1 MKELERSN
9 RVAMIAHGVINACM
23 LFISVIGFVEHTV
36 SAPVL
41 AVLMLLGIIPVL
53 AEFICWKRDHATKA
67 IKHLSLIGFAL
78 FYTVLLFTA
87 QCNMVYAFVIPMM
100 FAVMPYHDV
109 KAFALINVGTVVENI
124 LVVLLGATQ
133 GGFGYLGQDA
143 GFIQISVMILLCITS
158 IYATISNQK
167 NTDENIESITAA
179 QDRAE
184 ATLREVMEMSSREKN
199 AVDTQ
204 AQTEATVPAADSAT
218 TQSSAAATVQTVTG
232 TVDEEM
238 AQKIALEHAGV
249 KAADA
254 TITKSK
260 LDYEGRR
267 QVYEIEWYAGGK
279 KYDYEIAVDTGEILS
294 SAYDEKTS
302 GWSVSNSSNVTV
314 SEADAKQT
322 ALGRVSGATQKDIY
336 EWKFDY
342 DDGRPE
348 YEGKIIYGGTEYDF
362 TIDASSGA
370 VIEWEAE
377 SVR

>member
-1 MKELERSN
+1 MKRKLILTGAALSLA
-9 RVAMIAHGVINACM
+9 VAMTGCGGKPVINQQPSSQAQ
-23 LFISVIGFVEHTV
+23 LISMEAAQEVALKAANIDAEDAAISATTLNEVAGTSCYKVEFT
-36 SAPVL
+36 SGDYAY
-41 AVLMLLGIIPVL
+41 A
-53 AEFICWKRDHATKA
+53 
-67 IKHLSLIGFAL
+67 
-78 FYTVLLFTA
+78 YTVNAET
-87 QCNMVYAFVIPMM
+87 
-100 FAVMPYHDV
+100 
-109 KAFALINVGTVVENI
+109 
-124 LVVLLGATQ
+124 GA
-133 GGFGYLGQDA
+133 
-143 GFIQISVMILLCITS
+143 
-158 IYATISNQK
+158 
-167 NTDENIESITAA
+167 
-179 QDRAE
+179 
-184 ATLREVMEMSSREKN
+184 VMEMSSREKN

-218 TQSSAAATVQTVTG
+218 TQSSAAATAQTVTG

-249 KAADA
+249 KATDA

-322 ALGRVSGATQKDIY
+322 ALGRVSGATQKDIC

>member
-1 MKELERSN
+1 MMKRKLILTGAALSLA
-9 RVAMIAHGVINACM
+9 VAMTGCGGKPVINQQPSSQAQ
-23 LFISVIGFVEHTV
+23 LISMEAAQEVALKAANIAAEDAAISATTLNEVVGTSCYKVEFT
-36 SAPVL
+36 SGDYAY
-41 AVLMLLGIIPVL
+41 A
-53 AEFICWKRDHATKA
+53 
-67 IKHLSLIGFAL
+67 
-78 FYTVLLFTA
+78 YTVNAET
-87 QCNMVYAFVIPMM
+87 
-100 FAVMPYHDV
+100 
-109 KAFALINVGTVVENI
+109 
-124 LVVLLGATQ
+124 GA
-133 GGFGYLGQDA
+133 
-143 GFIQISVMILLCITS
+143 
-158 IYATISNQK
+158 
-167 NTDENIESITAA
+167 
-179 QDRAE
+179 
-184 ATLREVMEMSSREKN
+184 VMEMSSREKN

-204 AQTEATVPAADSAT
+204 AQTEATVSAADSAT
-218 TQSSAAATVQTVTG
+218 TQSSAAATAQTVTG

-249 KAADA
+249 KATDA

>member
-1 MKELERSN
+1 MMKRKLILTGAALSLA
-9 RVAMIAHGVINACM
+9 VAMTGCGGKPVINQQPSSQAQ
-23 LFISVIGFVEHTV
+23 LISMEAAQEVALKAANIAAADAAISATTLNEVAGTSCYKVEFT
-36 SAPVL
+36 SGDYAY
-41 AVLMLLGIIPVL
+41 A
-53 AEFICWKRDHATKA
+53 
-67 IKHLSLIGFAL
+67 
-78 FYTVLLFTA
+78 YTVNAET
-87 QCNMVYAFVIPMM
+87 
-100 FAVMPYHDV
+100 
-109 KAFALINVGTVVENI
+109 
-124 LVVLLGATQ
+124 GA
-133 GGFGYLGQDA
+133 
-143 GFIQISVMILLCITS
+143 
-158 IYATISNQK
+158 
-167 NTDENIESITAA
+167 
-179 QDRAE
+179 
-184 ATLREVMEMSSREKN
+184 VMEMSSREKN

-218 TQSSAAATVQTVTG
+218 TQSSAAATAQTVTG

-249 KAADA
+249 KATDA

-362 TIDASSGA
+362 TIDASNGS
-370 VIEWEAE
+370 VVEWEAE

>member
-1 MKELERSN
+1 MMKRKLILTGAALSLA
-9 RVAMIAHGVINACM
+9 VAMTGCGGKPVINQQPSSQEQ
-23 LFISVIGFVEHTV
+23 LISMEAAQEVALKAANIAAEDAAISATTLNEAAGTSCYKVEFT
-36 SAPVL
+36 SGDYAY
-41 AVLMLLGIIPVL
+41 A
-53 AEFICWKRDHATKA
+53 
-67 IKHLSLIGFAL
+67 
-78 FYTVLLFTA
+78 YTVNAET
-87 QCNMVYAFVIPMM
+87 
-100 FAVMPYHDV
+100 
-109 KAFALINVGTVVENI
+109 
-124 LVVLLGATQ
+124 GA
-133 GGFGYLGQDA
+133 
-143 GFIQISVMILLCITS
+143 
-158 IYATISNQK
+158 
-167 NTDENIESITAA
+167 
-179 QDRAE
+179 
-184 ATLREVMEMSSREKN
+184 VMEMSSREKN

-204 AQTEATVPAADSAT
+204 AQTEATVPTADSAT
-218 TQSSAAATVQTVTG
+218 TQSSAVATAQTVTG

-249 KAADA
+249 KATDA

-267 QVYEIEWYAGGK
+267 QVYEIEWYADGK

-302 GWSVSNSSNVTV
+302 GLSVSNSSNVTV

-322 ALGRVSGATQKDIY
+322 ALGRVSGATEKDIY
-336 EWKFDY
+336 EWEFDY

-370 VIEWEAE
+370 VVEWEAE

>member
-1 MKELERSN
+1 MMKRKLILTGAALSLA
-9 RVAMIAHGVINACM
+9 VAMTGCGGKPVINQQPSSQAQ
-23 LFISVIGFVEHTV
+23 LISMEAAQEVALKAANIAAEDAAISATTLNEVAGTSCYKVEFT
-36 SAPVL
+36 SGDYAY
-41 AVLMLLGIIPVL
+41 A
-53 AEFICWKRDHATKA
+53 
-67 IKHLSLIGFAL
+67 
-78 FYTVLLFTA
+78 YTVNAET
-87 QCNMVYAFVIPMM
+87 
-100 FAVMPYHDV
+100 
-109 KAFALINVGTVVENI
+109 
-124 LVVLLGATQ
+124 GA
-133 GGFGYLGQDA
+133 
-143 GFIQISVMILLCITS
+143 
-158 IYATISNQK
+158 
-167 NTDENIESITAA
+167 
-179 QDRAE
+179 
-184 ATLREVMEMSSREKN
+184 VMEMSSREKN

-218 TQSSAAATVQTVTG
+218 TQSSAAATAQTVTG

-249 KAADA
+249 KATDA

-267 QVYEIEWYAGGK
+267 QVYEIELYAGGK

-377 SVR
+377 SIR

>member
-1 MKELERSN
+1 MMKRKLILTGAALSLA
-9 RVAMIAHGVINACM
+9 VAMTGCGGKPVINQQPSSQAQ
-23 LFISVIGFVEHTV
+23 LISMEAAQEVALKAANIAAEDAAISATTLNEVAGTSCYKVEFT
-36 SAPVL
+36 SGDYAY
-41 AVLMLLGIIPVL
+41 A
-53 AEFICWKRDHATKA
+53 
-67 IKHLSLIGFAL
+67 
-78 FYTVLLFTA
+78 YTVNAET
-87 QCNMVYAFVIPMM
+87 
-100 FAVMPYHDV
+100 
-109 KAFALINVGTVVENI
+109 
-124 LVVLLGATQ
+124 GA
-133 GGFGYLGQDA
+133 
-143 GFIQISVMILLCITS
+143 
-158 IYATISNQK
+158 
-167 NTDENIESITAA
+167 
-179 QDRAE
+179 
-184 ATLREVMEMSSREKN
+184 VMEMSSREKN

-218 TQSSAAATVQTVTG
+218 TQSSAAATAQTVTG
-232 TVDEEM
+232 AVDEET

-249 KAADA
+249 KATDA

-294 SAYDEKTS
+294 SGYNEKTA
-302 GWSVSNSSNVTV
+302 GWSGSNSVTV

-322 ALGRVSGATQKDIY
+322 ALGRVSGATEKDIY
-336 EWKFDY
+336 EWEFDY

-370 VIEWEAE
+370 VVEWEAE

>member
-1 MKELERSN
+1 MMKRKLILTGAALSLA
-9 RVAMIAHGVINACM
+9 VAMTGCGGKPVINQQPSSQAQ
-23 LFISVIGFVEHTV
+23 LISMEAAQEVALKAANIAAEDAAISATTLNEVAGTSCYKVEFT
-36 SAPVL
+36 SGDYAY
-41 AVLMLLGIIPVL
+41 A
-53 AEFICWKRDHATKA
+53 
-67 IKHLSLIGFAL
+67 
-78 FYTVLLFTA
+78 YTVNAET
-87 QCNMVYAFVIPMM
+87 
-100 FAVMPYHDV
+100 
-109 KAFALINVGTVVENI
+109 
-124 LVVLLGATQ
+124 GA
-133 GGFGYLGQDA
+133 
-143 GFIQISVMILLCITS
+143 
-158 IYATISNQK
+158 
-167 NTDENIESITAA
+167 
-179 QDRAE
+179 
-184 ATLREVMEMSSREKN
+184 VMEMSSREKN

-204 AQTEATVPAADSAT
+204 AQTEATVSAADSAT
-218 TQSSAAATVQTVTG
+218 TQSSAAATAQTVTG

-249 KAADA
+249 KATDA

-336 EWKFDY
+336 EWQFDY

-362 TIDASSGA
+362 TIDASNGS
-370 VIEWEAE
+370 VVEWEAE

>member
-1 MKELERSN
+1 MMKRKLILTGAALSLA
-9 RVAMIAHGVINACM
+9 VAMTGCGGKPVINQQPSSQAQ
-23 LFISVIGFVEHTV
+23 LISMEAAQEVALKAANIVAEDAAISATTLNEVAGTSCYKVEFT
-36 SAPVL
+36 SGDYAY
-41 AVLMLLGIIPVL
+41 A
-53 AEFICWKRDHATKA
+53 
-67 IKHLSLIGFAL
+67 
-78 FYTVLLFTA
+78 YTVNAET
-87 QCNMVYAFVIPMM
+87 
-100 FAVMPYHDV
+100 
-109 KAFALINVGTVVENI
+109 
-124 LVVLLGATQ
+124 GA
-133 GGFGYLGQDA
+133 
-143 GFIQISVMILLCITS
+143 
-158 IYATISNQK
+158 
-167 NTDENIESITAA
+167 
-179 QDRAE
+179 
-184 ATLREVMEMSSREKN
+184 VMEMSSREKN

-218 TQSSAAATVQTVTG
+218 TQSSAAATAQTVTG

-249 KAADA
+249 KATDA

-322 ALGRVSGATQKDIY
+322 ALDRVSGATQKDIY

>member
-1 MKELERSN
+1 MMKRKLILTGAALSLA
-9 RVAMIAHGVINACM
+9 VAMTGCGGKPVINQQPSSQAQ
-23 LFISVIGFVEHTV
+23 LISMEAAQEVALKAANIAAEDAAISATTLNEVAGSSCYKVEFT
-36 SAPVL
+36 SGDYAY
-41 AVLMLLGIIPVL
+41 A
-53 AEFICWKRDHATKA
+53 
-67 IKHLSLIGFAL
+67 
-78 FYTVLLFTA
+78 YTVNAET
-87 QCNMVYAFVIPMM
+87 
-100 FAVMPYHDV
+100 
-109 KAFALINVGTVVENI
+109 
-124 LVVLLGATQ
+124 GA
-133 GGFGYLGQDA
+133 
-143 GFIQISVMILLCITS
+143 
-158 IYATISNQK
+158 
-167 NTDENIESITAA
+167 
-179 QDRAE
+179 
-184 ATLREVMEMSSREKN
+184 VMEMSSREKN

-218 TQSSAAATVQTVTG
+218 TQSSAAATAQTVTG
-232 TVDEEM
+232 AVDEET

-249 KAADA
+249 KATDA

-294 SAYDEKTS
+294 SGYDEKTS

-322 ALGRVSGATQKDIY
+322 ALGRVSGATEKDIY
-336 EWKFDY
+336 EWQFDY

-370 VIEWEAE
+370 VVEWEAE

>member
-1 MKELERSN
+1 MMKRKLILTGAALSLA
-9 RVAMIAHGVINACM
+9 VAMTGCGGKPVINQQPSSQAQVQAQ
-23 LFISVIGFVEHTV
+23 LISMEAAQEVALKAANIAAEDAAISATTLNEVAGTSCYKVEFT
-36 SAPVL
+36 SGDYAY
-41 AVLMLLGIIPVL
+41 A
-53 AEFICWKRDHATKA
+53 
-67 IKHLSLIGFAL
+67 
-78 FYTVLLFTA
+78 YTVNAET
-87 QCNMVYAFVIPMM
+87 
-100 FAVMPYHDV
+100 
-109 KAFALINVGTVVENI
+109 
-124 LVVLLGATQ
+124 GA
-133 GGFGYLGQDA
+133 
-143 GFIQISVMILLCITS
+143 
-158 IYATISNQK
+158 
-167 NTDENIESITAA
+167 
-179 QDRAE
+179 
-184 ATLREVMEMSSREKN
+184 VMEMSSREKN

-218 TQSSAAATVQTVTG
+218 TQSSAAATAQTVTG

-249 KAADA
+249 KATDA

-294 SAYDEKTS
+294 SGYDEKTS
-302 GWSVSNSSNVTV
+302 GWSGSNSSNVTV

-322 ALGRVSGATQKDIY
+322 ALGSVSGATEKDIY
-336 EWKFDY
+336 EWEFDY

-370 VIEWEAE
+370 VVEWEAE

>member
-1 MKELERSN
+1 MMKRKLILTGAALSLA
-9 RVAMIAHGVINACM
+9 VAMTGCGGKPVINQQPSSQEQ
-23 LFISVIGFVEHTV
+23 LISMEAAQEVALKAANIAAEDAAISATTLNEAAGTSCYKVEFT
-36 SAPVL
+36 SGDYAY
-41 AVLMLLGIIPVL
+41 A
-53 AEFICWKRDHATKA
+53 
-67 IKHLSLIGFAL
+67 
-78 FYTVLLFTA
+78 YTVNAET
-87 QCNMVYAFVIPMM
+87 
-100 FAVMPYHDV
+100 
-109 KAFALINVGTVVENI
+109 
-124 LVVLLGATQ
+124 GA
-133 GGFGYLGQDA
+133 
-143 GFIQISVMILLCITS
+143 
-158 IYATISNQK
+158 
-167 NTDENIESITAA
+167 
-179 QDRAE
+179 
-184 ATLREVMEMSSREKN
+184 VMEMSSREKN

-204 AQTEATVPAADSAT
+204 AQTEATVPTADSAT
-218 TQSSAAATVQTVTG
+218 TQSSAVATAQTVTG

-238 AQKIALEHAGV
+238 AQKIALDHAGV
-249 KAADA
+249 KATDA

-302 GWSVSNSSNVTV
+302 GLSVSNSSNVTV

>member
-1 MKELERSN
+1 MMKRKLILTGAALSLA
-9 RVAMIAHGVINACM
+9 VAMTGCGGKPVINQQPSSQEQ
-23 LFISVIGFVEHTV
+23 LISMEAAQEVALKAANIAAEDAAISATTLNEPAGTSYYKVEFT
-36 SAPVL
+36 SGDYAY
-41 AVLMLLGIIPVL
+41 A
-53 AEFICWKRDHATKA
+53 
-67 IKHLSLIGFAL
+67 
-78 FYTVLLFTA
+78 YTVNAET
-87 QCNMVYAFVIPMM
+87 
-100 FAVMPYHDV
+100 
-109 KAFALINVGTVVENI
+109 
-124 LVVLLGATQ
+124 GA
-133 GGFGYLGQDA
+133 
-143 GFIQISVMILLCITS
+143 
-158 IYATISNQK
+158 
-167 NTDENIESITAA
+167 
-179 QDRAE
+179 
-184 ATLREVMEMSSREKN
+184 VMEMSSREKN

-204 AQTEATVPAADSAT
+204 AQTEATVPTADSAT
-218 TQSSAAATVQTVTG
+218 TQSSAAATAQTVTG

-249 KAADA
+249 KATDA

-267 QVYEIEWYAGGK
+267 QVYEIEWYADGK

-302 GWSVSNSSNVTV
+302 GLSVSNSSNVTV

>member
-1 MKELERSN
+1 MMKRKLILTGAALSLA
-9 RVAMIAHGVINACM
+9 VAMTGCGGKPVINQQPSSQAQ
-23 LFISVIGFVEHTV
+23 LISMEAAQEVALKAANIAAADAAISATTLNEVAGTSCYKVEFT
-36 SAPVL
+36 SGDYAY
-41 AVLMLLGIIPVL
+41 A
-53 AEFICWKRDHATKA
+53 
-67 IKHLSLIGFAL
+67 
-78 FYTVLLFTA
+78 YTVNAET
-87 QCNMVYAFVIPMM
+87 
-100 FAVMPYHDV
+100 
-109 KAFALINVGTVVENI
+109 
-124 LVVLLGATQ
+124 GA
-133 GGFGYLGQDA
+133 
-143 GFIQISVMILLCITS
+143 
-158 IYATISNQK
+158 
-167 NTDENIESITAA
+167 
-179 QDRAE
+179 
-184 ATLREVMEMSSREKN
+184 VMEMSSREKN

-218 TQSSAAATVQTVTG
+218 TQSSAAATAQTVTG

-249 KAADA
+249 KATDA

-302 GWSVSNSSNVTV
+302 GLSVSNSSNVTV

>member
-1 MKELERSN
+1 MVKRKLILTGAALSLA
-9 RVAMIAHGVINACM
+9 VAMTGCGGKPVINQQPSSQAQ
-23 LFISVIGFVEHTV
+23 LISMEAAQEVALKAANIAAADAAISATTLNEVAGTSCYKVEFT
-36 SAPVL
+36 SGDYAY
-41 AVLMLLGIIPVL
+41 A
-53 AEFICWKRDHATKA
+53 
-67 IKHLSLIGFAL
+67 
-78 FYTVLLFTA
+78 YTVNAET
-87 QCNMVYAFVIPMM
+87 
-100 FAVMPYHDV
+100 
-109 KAFALINVGTVVENI
+109 
-124 LVVLLGATQ
+124 GA
-133 GGFGYLGQDA
+133 
-143 GFIQISVMILLCITS
+143 
-158 IYATISNQK
+158 
-167 NTDENIESITAA
+167 
-179 QDRAE
+179 
-184 ATLREVMEMSSREKN
+184 VMEMSSREKN

-218 TQSSAAATVQTVTG
+218 TQSSAAATAQTVTG

-249 KAADA
+249 KATDA

-322 ALGRVSGATQKDIY
+322 ALGRVSGATQKDIC

>member
-1 MKELERSN
+1 MMKRKLILTGAALSLA
-9 RVAMIAHGVINACM
+9 VAMTGCGGKPVINQQPSSQAQ
-23 LFISVIGFVEHTV
+23 LISMEAAQEVALKAANIAAEDAAISATTLNEVAGTSCYKVEFT
-36 SAPVL
+36 SGDYAY
-41 AVLMLLGIIPVL
+41 A
-53 AEFICWKRDHATKA
+53 
-67 IKHLSLIGFAL
+67 
-78 FYTVLLFTA
+78 YTVNAET
-87 QCNMVYAFVIPMM
+87 
-100 FAVMPYHDV
+100 
-109 KAFALINVGTVVENI
+109 
-124 LVVLLGATQ
+124 GA
-133 GGFGYLGQDA
+133 
-143 GFIQISVMILLCITS
+143 
-158 IYATISNQK
+158 
-167 NTDENIESITAA
+167 
-179 QDRAE
+179 
-184 ATLREVMEMSSREKN
+184 VMEMSSREKN

-218 TQSSAAATVQTVTG
+218 TQSSAAATAQTVTD

-249 KAADA
+249 KATDA

-302 GWSVSNSSNVTV
+302 AWSVSNSSNVTV

-322 ALGRVSGATQKDIY
+322 ALGRVSGATQKDIC

>member
-1 MKELERSN
+1 MMKRKLILTGAALSLA
-9 RVAMIAHGVINACM
+9 VAMTGCGGKPVINQQPSSQAQ
-23 LFISVIGFVEHTV
+23 LISMEAAQEVALKAANIAAEDAAISATTLNEVAGTSCYKVEFT
-36 SAPVL
+36 SGDYAY
-41 AVLMLLGIIPVL
+41 A
-53 AEFICWKRDHATKA
+53 
-67 IKHLSLIGFAL
+67 
-78 FYTVLLFTA
+78 YTVNAET
-87 QCNMVYAFVIPMM
+87 
-100 FAVMPYHDV
+100 
-109 KAFALINVGTVVENI
+109 
-124 LVVLLGATQ
+124 GA
-133 GGFGYLGQDA
+133 
-143 GFIQISVMILLCITS
+143 
-158 IYATISNQK
+158 
-167 NTDENIESITAA
+167 
-179 QDRAE
+179 
-184 ATLREVMEMSSREKN
+184 VMEMSSQEKN

-218 TQSSAAATVQTVTG
+218 TQSSAAATAQTVTG

-249 KAADA
+249 KATDA

-322 ALGRVSGATQKDIY
+322 ALGRVSGATEKDIY

>member
-1 MKELERSN
+1 MMKRKLILTGAALSLA
-9 RVAMIAHGVINACM
+9 VAMTGCGGKPVINQQPSSQAQ
-23 LFISVIGFVEHTV
+23 LISMEAAQEVALKAANIAAEDAAISATTLNEVAGTSCYKVEFT
-36 SAPVL
+36 SGDYAY
-41 AVLMLLGIIPVL
+41 A
-53 AEFICWKRDHATKA
+53 
-67 IKHLSLIGFAL
+67 
-78 FYTVLLFTA
+78 YTVNAET
-87 QCNMVYAFVIPMM
+87 
-100 FAVMPYHDV
+100 
-109 KAFALINVGTVVENI
+109 
-124 LVVLLGATQ
+124 GA
-133 GGFGYLGQDA
+133 
-143 GFIQISVMILLCITS
+143 
-158 IYATISNQK
+158 
-167 NTDENIESITAA
+167 
-179 QDRAE
+179 
-184 ATLREVMEMSSREKN
+184 VMEMSSQEKN
-199 AVDTQ
+199 EVDTQ

-218 TQSSAAATVQTVTG
+218 TQSFAAATAQTVTG
-232 TVDEEM
+232 IVDEEM

-249 KAADA
+249 KATDA

-294 SAYDEKTS
+294 SGYDEKTS

-322 ALGRVSGATQKDIY
+322 ALGRVSGATQKDIC

>member
-1 MKELERSN
+1 MMKRKLILTGAALSLA
-9 RVAMIAHGVINACM
+9 VAMTGCGGKPVINQQPSSQAQVQAQ
-23 LFISVIGFVEHTV
+23 LISMEAAQEVALKAANI
-36 SAPVL
+36 A
-41 AVLMLLGIIPVL
+41 
-53 AEFICWKRDHATKA
+53 AED
-67 IKHLSLIGFAL
+67 
-78 FYTVLLFTA
+78 
-87 QCNMVYAFVIPMM
+87 
-100 FAVMPYHDV
+100 
-109 KAFALINVGTVVENI
+109 
-124 LVVLLGATQ
+124 
-133 GGFGYLGQDA
+133 
-143 GFIQISVMILLCITS
+143 
-158 IYATISNQK
+158 ATISATTLNEVAGTSCYK
-167 NTDENIESITAA
+167 VEFTSGDYAYAYTVN
-179 QDRAE
+179 AE
-184 ATLREVMEMSSREKN
+184 TGAVMEMSSREKN

-218 TQSSAAATVQTVTG
+218 TQSSAAATAQTVTG

-249 KAADA
+249 KATDA

>member
-1 MKELERSN
+1 MMKRKLILTGAALSLA
-9 RVAMIAHGVINACM
+9 VAMTGCGGKPVINQQPSSQAQVQAQ
-23 LFISVIGFVEHTV
+23 LISMEAAQEVALKAANI
-36 SAPVL
+36 A
-41 AVLMLLGIIPVL
+41 
-53 AEFICWKRDHATKA
+53 AED
-67 IKHLSLIGFAL
+67 
-78 FYTVLLFTA
+78 
-87 QCNMVYAFVIPMM
+87 
-100 FAVMPYHDV
+100 
-109 KAFALINVGTVVENI
+109 
-124 LVVLLGATQ
+124 
-133 GGFGYLGQDA
+133 
-143 GFIQISVMILLCITS
+143 
-158 IYATISNQK
+158 ATISATTLNEVAGTSCYK
-167 NTDENIESITAA
+167 VEFTSGDYAYAYTVN
-179 QDRAE
+179 AE
-184 ATLREVMEMSSREKN
+184 TGAVMEMSSREKN

-204 AQTEATVPAADSAT
+204 AQTEATVPTADSAT
-218 TQSSAAATVQTVTG
+218 TQSSAVATAQTVTG

-249 KAADA
+249 KATDA

-267 QVYEIEWYAGGK
+267 QVYEIEWYADGK
-279 KYDYEIAVDTGEILS
+279 KYDYEIAVDTDEILS

>member
-1 MKELERSN
+1 MMKRKLILTGAALSLA
-9 RVAMIAHGVINACM
+9 VAMTGCGGKPVINQQPSSQEQ
-23 LFISVIGFVEHTV
+23 LISMEAAQEVALKAANIAAEDAAISATTLNEAAGTSCYKVEFT
-36 SAPVL
+36 SGDYAY
-41 AVLMLLGIIPVL
+41 A
-53 AEFICWKRDHATKA
+53 
-67 IKHLSLIGFAL
+67 
-78 FYTVLLFTA
+78 YTVNAET
-87 QCNMVYAFVIPMM
+87 
-100 FAVMPYHDV
+100 
-109 KAFALINVGTVVENI
+109 
-124 LVVLLGATQ
+124 GA
-133 GGFGYLGQDA
+133 
-143 GFIQISVMILLCITS
+143 
-158 IYATISNQK
+158 
-167 NTDENIESITAA
+167 
-179 QDRAE
+179 
-184 ATLREVMEMSSREKN
+184 VMEMSSREKN

-204 AQTEATVPAADSAT
+204 AQTEATVPTADSAT
-218 TQSSAAATVQTVTG
+218 TQSSAVATAQTVTG

-249 KAADA
+249 KATDA

-294 SAYDEKTS
+294 SGYDDKTS

-370 VIEWEAE
+370 VVEWEAE

>member
-1 MKELERSN
+1 MMKRKLILTGAALSLA
-9 RVAMIAHGVINACM
+9 VAMTGCGGKPVINQQPSSQEQ
-23 LFISVIGFVEHTV
+23 LISMEAAQEVALKAANIAAEDAAISATTLNEAAGTSCYKVEFT
-36 SAPVL
+36 SGDYAY
-41 AVLMLLGIIPVL
+41 A
-53 AEFICWKRDHATKA
+53 
-67 IKHLSLIGFAL
+67 
-78 FYTVLLFTA
+78 YTVNAET
-87 QCNMVYAFVIPMM
+87 
-100 FAVMPYHDV
+100 
-109 KAFALINVGTVVENI
+109 
-124 LVVLLGATQ
+124 GA
-133 GGFGYLGQDA
+133 
-143 GFIQISVMILLCITS
+143 
-158 IYATISNQK
+158 
-167 NTDENIESITAA
+167 
-179 QDRAE
+179 
-184 ATLREVMEMSSREKN
+184 VMEMSSREKN

-204 AQTEATVPAADSAT
+204 AQTEATVPTADSAT
-218 TQSSAAATVQTVTG
+218 TQSSAVATAQTVTG

-249 KAADA
+249 KATDA

-294 SAYDEKTS
+294 SGYDDKTS

-322 ALGRVSGATQKDIY
+322 ALGRVSGATEKDIY
-336 EWKFDY
+336 EWQFDY

>member
-1 MKELERSN
+1 MMKRKLILTGAALSLA
-9 RVAMIAHGVINACM
+9 VAMTGCGGKPVINQQPSSQAQ
-23 LFISVIGFVEHTV
+23 LISMEAAQEVALKAANIAAEDAAISATTLNEGAGTSCYKVEFT
-36 SAPVL
+36 SGDYAY
-41 AVLMLLGIIPVL
+41 A
-53 AEFICWKRDHATKA
+53 
-67 IKHLSLIGFAL
+67 
-78 FYTVLLFTA
+78 YTVNAET
-87 QCNMVYAFVIPMM
+87 
-100 FAVMPYHDV
+100 
-109 KAFALINVGTVVENI
+109 
-124 LVVLLGATQ
+124 GA
-133 GGFGYLGQDA
+133 
-143 GFIQISVMILLCITS
+143 
-158 IYATISNQK
+158 
-167 NTDENIESITAA
+167 
-179 QDRAE
+179 
-184 ATLREVMEMSSREKN
+184 VMEMSSREKN

-204 AQTEATVPAADSAT
+204 AQTEATVSAADSAT
-218 TQSSAAATVQTVTG
+218 TQSSAAATAQTVTG

-249 KAADA
+249 KATDA

>member
-1 MKELERSN
+1 MMKRKLILTGAALSLA
-9 RVAMIAHGVINACM
+9 VAMTGCGGKPVINQQPSSQAQ
-23 LFISVIGFVEHTV
+23 LISMEAAQEVALKAANIAAEDAAISATTLNEVAGSSCYKVEFT
-36 SAPVL
+36 SGDYAY
-41 AVLMLLGIIPVL
+41 A
-53 AEFICWKRDHATKA
+53 
-67 IKHLSLIGFAL
+67 
-78 FYTVLLFTA
+78 YTVNAET
-87 QCNMVYAFVIPMM
+87 
-100 FAVMPYHDV
+100 
-109 KAFALINVGTVVENI
+109 
-124 LVVLLGATQ
+124 GA
-133 GGFGYLGQDA
+133 
-143 GFIQISVMILLCITS
+143 
-158 IYATISNQK
+158 
-167 NTDENIESITAA
+167 
-179 QDRAE
+179 
-184 ATLREVMEMSSREKN
+184 VMEMSSREKN

-249 KAADA
+249 KATDA

-279 KYDYEIAVDTGEILS
+279 KYDYEIAADTGEILS

>member
-1 MKELERSN
+1 MMKRKLILTGAALSLA
-9 RVAMIAHGVINACM
+9 VAMTGCGGKPVINQQPSSQEQ
-23 LFISVIGFVEHTV
+23 LISMEAAQEVALKAANIAAEDAAISATTLNEAAGTSCYKVEFT
-36 SAPVL
+36 SGDYAY
-41 AVLMLLGIIPVL
+41 A
-53 AEFICWKRDHATKA
+53 
-67 IKHLSLIGFAL
+67 
-78 FYTVLLFTA
+78 YTVNAET
-87 QCNMVYAFVIPMM
+87 
-100 FAVMPYHDV
+100 
-109 KAFALINVGTVVENI
+109 
-124 LVVLLGATQ
+124 GA
-133 GGFGYLGQDA
+133 
-143 GFIQISVMILLCITS
+143 
-158 IYATISNQK
+158 
-167 NTDENIESITAA
+167 
-179 QDRAE
+179 
-184 ATLREVMEMSSREKN
+184 VMEMSSREKN

-218 TQSSAAATVQTVTG
+218 TQSSAAATAQTVTG

-249 KAADA
+249 KATDA

-294 SAYDEKTS
+294 SGYDEKTS
-302 GWSVSNSSNVTV
+302 GWSGSNSSNVTV

-322 ALGRVSGATQKDIY
+322 ALGRVSGATEKDIY
-336 EWKFDY
+336 EWQFDY

-370 VIEWEAE
+370 VIEWETE
-377 SVR
+377 TVR

>member
-1 MKELERSN
+1 MMKRKLILTGAALSLA
-9 RVAMIAHGVINACM
+9 VAMTGCGGKPVINQQPSSQAQ
-23 LFISVIGFVEHTV
+23 LISMEAAQEVALKAANIAAEDAAISATTLNEVAGTSCYKVEFT
-36 SAPVL
+36 SGDYAY
-41 AVLMLLGIIPVL
+41 A
-53 AEFICWKRDHATKA
+53 
-67 IKHLSLIGFAL
+67 
-78 FYTVLLFTA
+78 YTVNAET
-87 QCNMVYAFVIPMM
+87 
-100 FAVMPYHDV
+100 
-109 KAFALINVGTVVENI
+109 
-124 LVVLLGATQ
+124 GA
-133 GGFGYLGQDA
+133 
-143 GFIQISVMILLCITS
+143 
-158 IYATISNQK
+158 
-167 NTDENIESITAA
+167 
-179 QDRAE
+179 
-184 ATLREVMEMSSREKN
+184 VMEMSSREKN

-218 TQSSAAATVQTVTG
+218 TQSSAAATAQTVTG
-232 TVDEEM
+232 IVDEEM

-249 KAADA
+249 KATDA

-322 ALGRVSGATQKDIY
+322 ALGRVSGATQKDIC

-348 YEGKIIYGGTEYDF
+348 YEGKIIYGGTEYEF

-370 VIEWEAE
+370 VIEWETE
-377 SVR
+377 TVR

>member
-1 MKELERSN
+1 MMKRKLILTGAALSLA
-9 RVAMIAHGVINACM
+9 VAMTGCGGKPVINQQPSSQAQ
-23 LFISVIGFVEHTV
+23 LISMEAAQEVALKAANIAAEDTAISATTLNEVAGTSCYKVEFT
-36 SAPVL
+36 SGDYAY
-41 AVLMLLGIIPVL
+41 A
-53 AEFICWKRDHATKA
+53 
-67 IKHLSLIGFAL
+67 
-78 FYTVLLFTA
+78 YTVNAET
-87 QCNMVYAFVIPMM
+87 
-100 FAVMPYHDV
+100 
-109 KAFALINVGTVVENI
+109 
-124 LVVLLGATQ
+124 GA
-133 GGFGYLGQDA
+133 
-143 GFIQISVMILLCITS
+143 
-158 IYATISNQK
+158 
-167 NTDENIESITAA
+167 
-179 QDRAE
+179 
-184 ATLREVMEMSSREKN
+184 VMEMSSREKN

-204 AQTEATVPAADSAT
+204 AQTEATVPVADSAT
-218 TQSSAAATVQTVTG
+218 TQSSAAATAQTVTG

-249 KAADA
+249 KATDA

>member
-1 MKELERSN
+1 MMKRKLILTGAALSLA
-9 RVAMIAHGVINACM
+9 VAMTGCGGKPVINQQPSSQAQVQAQ
-23 LFISVIGFVEHTV
+23 LISMEAAQEVALKAANIAAEDAAISATTLNEVAGTSCYKVEFT
-36 SAPVL
+36 SGDYAY
-41 AVLMLLGIIPVL
+41 A
-53 AEFICWKRDHATKA
+53 
-67 IKHLSLIGFAL
+67 
-78 FYTVLLFTA
+78 YTVNAET
-87 QCNMVYAFVIPMM
+87 
-100 FAVMPYHDV
+100 
-109 KAFALINVGTVVENI
+109 
-124 LVVLLGATQ
+124 GA
-133 GGFGYLGQDA
+133 
-143 GFIQISVMILLCITS
+143 
-158 IYATISNQK
+158 
-167 NTDENIESITAA
+167 
-179 QDRAE
+179 
-184 ATLREVMEMSSREKN
+184 VMEMSSREKN

-204 AQTEATVPAADSAT
+204 AQTETTAPAADSAT
-218 TQSSAAATVQTVTG
+218 TQSSAAATAQTVTG

-249 KAADA
+249 KATDA

-322 ALGRVSGATQKDIY
+322 ALGRVSGATEKDIY
-336 EWKFDY
+336 EWQFDY

-370 VIEWEAE
+370 VIEWETE
-377 SVR
+377 TVR

>member
-1 MKELERSN
+1 MMKRKLILTGAALSLA
-9 RVAMIAHGVINACM
+9 VAMTGCGGKPVINQQPSSQAQ
-23 LFISVIGFVEHTV
+23 LISMEAAQEVALKAANIAAEDAAISATTLNEVAGTSCYKVEFT
-36 SAPVL
+36 SGDYAY
-41 AVLMLLGIIPVL
+41 A
-53 AEFICWKRDHATKA
+53 
-67 IKHLSLIGFAL
+67 
-78 FYTVLLFTA
+78 YTVNAET
-87 QCNMVYAFVIPMM
+87 
-100 FAVMPYHDV
+100 
-109 KAFALINVGTVVENI
+109 
-124 LVVLLGATQ
+124 GA
-133 GGFGYLGQDA
+133 
-143 GFIQISVMILLCITS
+143 
-158 IYATISNQK
+158 
-167 NTDENIESITAA
+167 
-179 QDRAE
+179 
-184 ATLREVMEMSSREKN
+184 VMEMSSREKN

-204 AQTEATVPAADSAT
+204 AQTEATVSAADSAT
-218 TQSSAAATVQTVTG
+218 TQSSAAATAQTVTG

-249 KAADA
+249 KATDA

-322 ALGRVSGATQKDIY
+322 ALGRVNGATQKDIY

>member
-1 MKELERSN
+1 MMKRKLILTGAALSLA
-9 RVAMIAHGVINACM
+9 VAMTGCGGKPVINQQPSSQAQ
-23 LFISVIGFVEHTV
+23 LISMEAAQEVALKAANIAAEDAAISATTLNEVAGTSCYKVEFT
-36 SAPVL
+36 SGDYAY
-41 AVLMLLGIIPVL
+41 A
-53 AEFICWKRDHATKA
+53 
-67 IKHLSLIGFAL
+67 
-78 FYTVLLFTA
+78 YTVNAET
-87 QCNMVYAFVIPMM
+87 
-100 FAVMPYHDV
+100 
-109 KAFALINVGTVVENI
+109 
-124 LVVLLGATQ
+124 GA
-133 GGFGYLGQDA
+133 
-143 GFIQISVMILLCITS
+143 
-158 IYATISNQK
+158 
-167 NTDENIESITAA
+167 
-179 QDRAE
+179 
-184 ATLREVMEMSSREKN
+184 VMEMSSREKN

-218 TQSSAAATVQTVTG
+218 TQSSAAATAQTVTG

-238 AQKIALEHAGV
+238 AQKIALEYAGV
-249 KAADA
+249 KATDA

-322 ALGRVSGATQKDIY
+322 ALGRVSGATQKDIC

>member
-1 MKELERSN
+1 MMKRKLILTGAALSLA
-9 RVAMIAHGVINACM
+9 VAMTGCGGKPVINQQPSSQEQ
-23 LFISVIGFVEHTV
+23 LISMEAAQEVALKAANIAAEDAAISATTLNEAAGTSCYKVEFT
-36 SAPVL
+36 SGDYAY
-41 AVLMLLGIIPVL
+41 A
-53 AEFICWKRDHATKA
+53 
-67 IKHLSLIGFAL
+67 
-78 FYTVLLFTA
+78 YTVNAET
-87 QCNMVYAFVIPMM
+87 
-100 FAVMPYHDV
+100 
-109 KAFALINVGTVVENI
+109 
-124 LVVLLGATQ
+124 GA
-133 GGFGYLGQDA
+133 
-143 GFIQISVMILLCITS
+143 
-158 IYATISNQK
+158 
-167 NTDENIESITAA
+167 
-179 QDRAE
+179 
-184 ATLREVMEMSSREKN
+184 VMEMSSREKN

-204 AQTEATVPAADSAT
+204 AQTEATVPTADSAT
-218 TQSSAAATVQTVTG
+218 TQSSAVATAQTVTG

-249 KAADA
+249 KATDA

-267 QVYEIEWYAGGK
+267 QVYEIEWYADGK

>member
-1 MKELERSN
+1 MMKRKLILTGAALSLA
-9 RVAMIAHGVINACM
+9 VAMTGCGGKPVINQQPSSQAQ
-23 LFISVIGFVEHTV
+23 LISMEAAQEVALKAANIAAEDAAISATTLNEVAGTSCYKVEFT
-36 SAPVL
+36 SGDYAY
-41 AVLMLLGIIPVL
+41 A
-53 AEFICWKRDHATKA
+53 
-67 IKHLSLIGFAL
+67 
-78 FYTVLLFTA
+78 YTVNAET
-87 QCNMVYAFVIPMM
+87 
-100 FAVMPYHDV
+100 
-109 KAFALINVGTVVENI
+109 
-124 LVVLLGATQ
+124 GA
-133 GGFGYLGQDA
+133 
-143 GFIQISVMILLCITS
+143 
-158 IYATISNQK
+158 
-167 NTDENIESITAA
+167 
-179 QDRAE
+179 
-184 ATLREVMEMSSREKN
+184 VMEMSSREKN

-218 TQSSAAATVQTVTG
+218 TQSSAAATAQTVTG

-249 KAADA
+249 KATDA

-294 SAYDEKTS
+294 SGYDEKTS
-302 GWSVSNSSNVTV
+302 GWSGSNSSNVTV

-322 ALGRVSGATQKDIY
+322 ALGSVSGATEKDIY
-336 EWKFDY
+336 EWQFDY

-370 VIEWEAE
+370 VVEWEAE